1 MSSTTCKS
9 SENVCEKDELTSQ
22 KLNLLQCIWVVH
34 KICFSCLCNRTH
46 SNGRVLLSVQHGVQL
61 SVEEGAWWKNKNKTL
76 LPADELFS
84 VQGEVRTMNDR
95 NICERR
101 SCLKNNA
108 KSPTFKFDCGK
119 ERRPLEVQ
127 PVSGDWRLPGATH
140 SSADLTWIRKWLEI
154 QAPELSEFDLIWF
167 ILLEERR
174 EPYTRLGVKQCML
187 WLNACV
193 CVRACVRDELPG
205 MVGELK
211 AKWEKLG
218 RTIRMVWA
226 RTGVRQKV
234 LLCSS
239 LELGQI
245 FYALQVFGKFIKRAC
260 SEINWRWL
268 I

>member
-1 MSSTTCKS
+1 M
-9 SENVCEKDELTSQ
+9 
-22 KLNLLQCIWVVH
+22 LLYG
-34 KICFSCLCNRTH
+34 T
-46 SNGRVLLSVQHGVQL
+46 LS
-61 SVEEGAWWKNKNKTL
+61 
-76 LPADELFS
+76 LFS
-84 VQGEVRTMNDR
+84 SWTNFFR
-95 NICERR
+95 CHA
-101 SCLKNNA
+101 SL
-108 KSPTFKFDCGK
+108 
-119 ERRPLEVQ
+119 
-127 PVSGDWRLPGATH
+127 
-140 SSADLTWIRKWLEI
+140 
-154 QAPELSEFDLIWF
+154 FDLIWF

-187 WLNACV
+187 RLNACV
-193 CVRACVRDELPG
+193 CACVRVEVPA

-218 RTIRMVWA
+218 RTIRMVWT

-268 I
+268 IESCVWCRQVEVITLAKGAGWTCRGEAFVSKCWGAVLLASWKPSVADWYWRGDSSEGCWRVGNTSSWSEG